1 MRNKKV
7 YLIGGVIIALAVLIV
22 LICTLVPIAVQ
33 KNRMGKLLDDIASSA
48 QISVR
53 DPLFETGEILGNK
66 GKEIL
71 LSEEERLEVKAML
84 KQLSENGYRSK
95 DTQKMPGGTMA
106 MSLKARTDTNGSI
119 ILYFEETRFY
129 YMEKEN
135 AVLFEAKDA
144 DAYLVF
150 YQKLISYLI
159 A

>member
-22 LICTLVPIAVQ
+22 LICTLEPIAVQ

-71 LSEEERLEVKAML
+71 LSEEEQLEVKAML